1 MAKTIGNPLSWTAQA
16 LGRGGH
22 HLADMAGH
30 VQSRD
35 TGEPPEIRKID
46 GSDIG
51 LALRKGLEDFAAFRS
66 DVVFLCLI
74 YPVIGLALVWAAFNA
89 ALAPFIFPMTA
100 GFALLGPVAAIGLYE
115 LSRRREAG
123 LHVSWGDSFG
133 LIRSPSLGAIT
144 LLGFYLLALFG
155 AWMGTAYLI
164 YLATMGPALPESAIA
179 FLRDVATTPEGWT
192 MVLLGIPAGALFAG
206 LVLAVSIVAFPL
218 LLDRQ
223 TGLAVAVATS
233 LRVTRAN
240 PGAVILWGMIVA
252 GSLAVAAIPFFLG
265 FVVVMPVLG
274 HATWH
279 LYRRAVR

>member
-22 HLADMAGH
+22 HLAEMADH
-30 VQSRD
+30 VQGQGD
-35 TGEPPEIRKID
+35 AGPPVVRKID

-51 LALRKGLEDFAAFRS
+51 LALRKGLDDFAAFRS

-74 YPVIGLALVWAAFNA
+74 YPIIGLAMVWAAFNA
-89 ALAPFIFPMTA
+89 ALAPFIFPLIA

-123 LHVSWGDSFG
+123 LSASWGDAFD
-133 LIRSPSLGAIT
+133 LVRSPALGAIV
-144 LLGFYLLALFG
+144 LLGLYLLALFA

-164 YLATMGPALPESAIA
+164 FLATMGPALPVSAIT
-179 FLRDVATTPEGWT
+179 FLRDVATTPEGWS
-192 MVLLGIPAGALFAG
+192 MILLGIPAGAVFAG
-206 LVLAVSIVAFPL
+206 LVLAISIVAFPL
-218 LLDRQ
+218 ILDRH

-240 PGAVILWGMIVA
+240 PGAVILWGGIVA
-252 GSLAVAAIPFFLG
+252 LSLAIAAIPFFLG
-265 FVVVMPVLG
+265 LVVVMPVLG

-279 LYRRAVR
+279 LYRRAIG

>member
-1 MAKTIGNPLSWTAQA
+1 MAKTIGNPLSWTARA

-30 VQSRD
+30 IQSHD
-35 TGEPPEIRKID
+35 DAGPPVVRRID
-46 GSDIG
+46 GTDIG
-51 LALRKGLEDFAAFRS
+51 LALRMGLEDFAAFRS

-74 YPVIGLALVWAAFNA
+74 YPVIGLGLVWAAFNA

-123 LHVSWGDSFG
+123 LSASWGDAFE
-133 LIRSPSLGAIT
+133 LIRSPALGAII
-144 LLGFYLLALFG
+144 LLGAYLLALFA

-164 YLATMGPALPESAIA
+164 FLVTMGPTLPESAMA
-179 FLRDVATTPEGWT
+179 FLRDAATTPEGWS
-192 MVLLGIPAGALFAG
+192 MILLGVPAGAVFAG
-206 LVLAVSIVAFPL
+206 LVLAISVVAFPL
-218 LLDRQ
+218 ILDRH

-252 GSLAVAAIPFFLG
+252 VSLAIAAIPFFLG
-265 FVVVMPVLG
+265 LVVVMPVLG

-279 LYRRAVR
+279 LYRRAIG